1 MTKRRK
7 CRSQAAH
14 RRLKLDELWVLQLKS
29 YVQEELEA
37 DVKTGFAK
45 VAKACKS
52 KHPRREATHG
62 KSKILARQLQVN
74 IRHTTKKHS
83 NSHVVYNRWFML
95 PFYRMQEMPRVKFGR
110 HM

>member
-14 RRLKLDELWVLQLKS
+14 RSLKLDELWVLQLKS

-52 KHPRREATHG
+52 KH
-62 KSKILARQLQVN
+62 
-74 IRHTTKKHS
+74 
-83 NSHVVYNRWFML
+83 
-95 PFYRMQEMPRVKFGR
+95 QEERPHMGRVKFS
-110 HM
+110 HENYK

>member
-14 RRLKLDELWVLQLKS
+14 RRLKLDEVLQLKS

-52 KHPRREATHG
+52 KHQEERPHMGRA
-62 KSKILARQLQVN
+62 KF
-74 IRHTTKKHS
+74 
-83 NSHVVYNRWFML
+83 SHENY
-95 PFYRMQEMPRVKFGR
+95 K
-110 HM
+110 